1 MAQTY
6 LSGLSHGYIQNIDNL
21 KLIKTCLNQ
30 QNSQN
35 FMSNQDQ
42 KSSAGNLPV
51 NLNIMP
57 QSKLTIKTGANQAM
71 IDN

>member
-1 MAQTY
+1 
-6 LSGLSHGYIQNIDNL
+6 
-21 KLIKTCLNQ
+21 
-30 QNSQN
+30 
-35 FMSNQDQ
+35 MSNQEL
-42 KSSAGNLPV
+42 KSSGGNLQM

>member
-1 MAQTY
+1 
-6 LSGLSHGYIQNIDNL
+6 
-21 KLIKTCLNQ
+21 
-30 QNSQN
+30 
-35 FMSNQDQ
+35 MSNQDQ